1 MRQPKLIDYILLTTL
16 SLIWASAFFN
26 IKIATYSFGP
36 VTIAFLRVFFG
47 AIPVLLL
54 CYYKN
59 IKIEAFSKDWH
70 WFAMIGFI
78 NLVAPFFLI
87 AYGVKSVQ
95 SNLAAILMS
104 TTPLSSTVLGH
115 FFTKNEKF
123 NLIKTFGILIG
134 FSGIVFLFSD
144 NILIDENNFT
154 SALLILLGSTCY
166 VVGGVLT
173 LKISKKKNENVT
185 GSILIWAIIYVRAF
199 GLGPFAGLLSI
210 FTADVGTLGK
220 LFSEA
225 TDNADKKQ
233 IEGITATGSNKSS
246 IIRYGLIPQIFPIF
260 ISQSLYFFES
270 NTRSAVILGVVGA
283 GGIGLQLTE
292 RMKAQYWDQT
302 LFIIVLILIM
312 VAIIDSI
319 SRAIRKRIIYE

>member
-1 MRQPKLIDYILLTTL
+1 MRQPKLFDYLLLTL
-16 SLIWASAFFN
+16 LALIWASAFFN

-54 CYYKN
+54 CYFKN

-70 WFAMIGFI
+70 WFALIGFI

-104 TTPLSSTVLGH
+104 TTPLSSTVLAH
-115 FFTKNEKF
+115 FYTKNEKF
-123 NLIKTFGILIG
+123 NFVKTIGIMIG

-144 NILIDENNFT
+144 NLLIDENNFI

-166 VVGGVLT
+166 VIGGVLT

-185 GSILIWAIIYVRAF
+185 GSILIWATIILIPLVSFIEQPWELTPRLDSTISVIYL
-199 GLGPFAGLLSI
+199 GLVSTGIAWLLRFRI
-210 FTADVGTLGK
+210 LVT
-220 LFSEA
+220 
-225 TDNADKKQ
+225 N
-233 IEGITATGSNKSS
+233 
-246 IIRYGLIPQIFPIF
+246 GLIFQSQVSYLIPIF
-260 ISQSLYFFES
+260 G
-270 NTRSAVILGVVGA
+270 TILSY
-283 GGIGLQLTE
+283 IFLKELITF
-292 RMKAQYWDQT
+292 K
-302 LFIIVLILIM
+302 VLISLIA
-312 VAIIDSI
+312 VCVGIYFV
-319 SRAIRKRIIYE
+319 RKADYQKTI

>member
-1 MRQPKLIDYILLTTL
+1 MKQPSLFDYFLLTIL
-16 SLIWASAFFN
+16 ALIWASAFFN

-54 CYYKN
+54 CYFKN
-59 IKIEAFSKDWH
+59 IKIEAFSNDWH

-115 FFTKNEKF
+115 LYLKNEKF
-123 NLIKTFGILIG
+123 NFVKTIGILIG

-144 NILIDENNFT
+144 NLLIDENNFL

-166 VVGGVLT
+166 VIGGVLT

-185 GSILIWAIIYVRAF
+185 GSILIWATIILTPLVAF
-199 GLGPFAGLLSI
+199 IEQPWYIKPRLDSTISVIYLGLVSTGIAWLLRFKI
-210 FTADVGTLGK
+210 LVK
-220 LFSEA
+220 
-225 TDNADKKQ
+225 N
-233 IEGITATGSNKSS
+233 
-246 IIRYGLIPQIFPIF
+246 GLIFQSQVSYLIPIF
-260 ISQSLYFFES
+260 GTILSYIFLKEIITFKVFISLV
-270 NTRSAVILGVVGA
+270 AVVVG
-283 GGIGLQLTE
+283 IYFVK
-292 RMKAQYWDQT
+292 KA
-302 LFIIVLILIM
+302 
-312 VAIIDSI
+312 
-319 SRAIRKRIIYE
+319 K

>member
-1 MRQPKLIDYILLTTL
+1 MRQPKLLDYLLL
-16 SLIWASAFFN
+16 VLLALIWASAFFN

-59 IKIEAFSKDWH
+59 IKIEAFSKDWY

-115 FFTKNEKF
+115 FYTKNEKF
-123 NLIKTFGILIG
+123 NFIKTFGILIG
-134 FSGIVFLFSD
+134 FSGILYLFSD
-144 NILIDENNFT
+144 NLLIDDNNFF
-154 SALLILLGSTCY
+154 SAILILLGSTCY

-185 GSILIWAIIYVRAF
+185 GSILIWAIIILIPLVSFIEQPWNVMPRLDSTISVIYL
-199 GLGPFAGLLSI
+199 GLVSTGIAWLLRFRI
-210 FTADVGTLGK
+210 LV
-220 LFSEA
+220 
-225 TDNADKKQ
+225 N
-233 IEGITATGSNKSS
+233 N
-246 IIRYGLIPQIFPIF
+246 GLIFQSQVSYLIPIF
-260 ISQSLYFFES
+260 G
-270 NTRSAVILGVVGA
+270 TILS
-283 GGIGLQLTE
+283 
-292 RMKAQYWDQT
+292 
-302 LFIIVLILIM
+302 FIFLKELITTKVLISLIA
-312 VAIIDSI
+312 VCVGIYFV
-319 SRAIRKRIIYE
+319 RKADNKKTT

>member
-1 MRQPKLIDYILLTTL
+1 MRQPSVTDYLLLTL
-16 SLIWASAFFN
+16 LALIWASAFFN

-54 CYYKN
+54 CYFKR
-59 IKIEAFSKDWH
+59 IKIEAFSKDWP

-115 FFTKNEKF
+115 FYTKNEKF
-123 NLIKTFGILIG
+123 NFTKTIGILIG
-134 FSGIVFLFSD
+134 FSGIIFLFSD
-144 NILIDENNFT
+144 NLLIDENNFI

-166 VVGGVLT
+166 VIGGVLT

-185 GSILIWAIIYVRAF
+185 GSILIWATIILIPLVSFIEQPWELNPRLDSTISVIYL
-199 GLGPFAGLLSI
+199 GLVSTGIAWLLRFRI
-210 FTADVGTLGK
+210 LV
-220 LFSEA
+220 
-225 TDNADKKQ
+225 N
-233 IEGITATGSNKSS
+233 N
-246 IIRYGLIPQIFPIF
+246 GLIFQSQVSYLIPIF
-260 ISQSLYFFES
+260 GIILSYIFLKELITIKVFISLVAVVLGIYFVKKS
-270 NTRSAVILGVVGA
+270 N
-283 GGIGLQLTE
+283 
-292 RMKAQYWDQT
+292 D
-302 LFIIVLILIM
+302 
-312 VAIIDSI
+312 
-319 SRAIRKRIIYE
+319 

>member
-1 MRQPKLIDYILLTTL
+1 MKQPSLFDYFLLTIL
-16 SLIWASAFFN
+16 ALIWASAFFN

-54 CYYKN
+54 CYFKN
-59 IKIEAFSKDWH
+59 IKIEAFSNDWH

-115 FFTKNEKF
+115 LYLKNEKF
-123 NLIKTFGILIG
+123 NFVKTIGILIG

-144 NILIDENNFT
+144 NLLIDENNFL

-166 VVGGVLT
+166 VIGGVLT

-185 GSILIWAIIYVRAF
+185 GSILIWATIILIPLVAF
-199 GLGPFAGLLSI
+199 IEQPWYIKPRLDSTISVIYLGLVSTGIAWLLRFKI
-210 FTADVGTLGK
+210 LVK
-220 LFSEA
+220 
-225 TDNADKKQ
+225 N
-233 IEGITATGSNKSS
+233 
-246 IIRYGLIPQIFPIF
+246 GLIFQSQVSYLIPIF
-260 ISQSLYFFES
+260 GTILSYVFLKEIITFKVFISLV
-270 NTRSAVILGVVGA
+270 AVVVG
-283 GGIGLQLTE
+283 IYFVK
-292 RMKAQYWDQT
+292 KA
-302 LFIIVLILIM
+302 
-312 VAIIDSI
+312 
-319 SRAIRKRIIYE
+319 K

>member
-1 MRQPKLIDYILLTTL
+1 MRQPKLFDYTLLTL
-16 SLIWASAFFN
+16 LALIWASAFFN
-26 IKIATYSFGP
+26 IKIATYSYGP

-54 CYYKN
+54 CYFKQ

-104 TTPLSSTVLGH
+104 TTPLSSTVLAH
-115 FFTKNEKF
+115 FYTKNEKF
-123 NLIKTFGILIG
+123 NFTKTIGILIG

-185 GSILIWAIIYVRAF
+185 GSILIWATIILIPLV
-199 GLGPFAGLLSI
+199 
-210 FTADVGTLGK
+210 
-220 LFSEA
+220 
-225 TDNADKKQ
+225 
-233 IEGITATGSNKSS
+233 S
-246 IIRYGLIPQIFPIF
+246 IIEKPWEIIPRLDSTISVIYLGLVSTGVAWLLRFRILVNNGLIFQSQVSYLIPIF
-260 ISQSLYFFES
+260 GTILSYIFLKELITFKVLVSLI
-270 NTRSAVILGVVGA
+270 AVII
-283 GGIGLQLTE
+283 GIYFVK
-292 RMKAQYWDQT
+292 KA
-302 LFIIVLILIM
+302 
-312 VAIIDSI
+312 
-319 SRAIRKRIIYE
+319 K

>member
-1 MRQPKLIDYILLTTL
+1 MRQPKLLDYILLIIL
-16 SLIWASAFFN
+16 ALIWASAFFN

-54 CYYKN
+54 CYYKD

-115 FFTKNEKF
+115 FYTKNEKF
-123 NLIKTFGILIG
+123 NFIKTFGILIG
-134 FSGIVFLFSD
+134 FSGILYLFSD
-144 NILIDENNFT
+144 NLLIDKNNFT

-166 VVGGVLT
+166 VIGGVLT
-173 LKISKKKNENVT
+173 LKISKKRNENVT
-185 GSILIWAIIYVRAF
+185 GSILIWATII
-199 GLGPFAGLLSI
+199 
-210 FTADVGTLGK
+210 
-220 LFSEA
+220 
-225 TDNADKKQ
+225 
-233 IEGITATGSNKSS
+233 
-246 IIRYGLIPQIFPIF
+246 LIP
-260 ISQSLYFFES
+260 L
-270 NTRSAVILGVVGA
+270 VILME
-283 GGIGLQLTE
+283 QPW
-292 RMKAQYWDQT
+292 K
-302 LFIIVLILIM
+302 
-312 VAIIDSI
+312 VAPRIDSI
-319 SRAIRKRIIYE
+319 ISVIYLGLVSTGLAWLLRFRILVTNGLIFQSQVSYLIPIFGTILSYIFLKELITTKVLISLIAVLVGIYFVKKADNKKEY

>member
-1 MRQPKLIDYILLTTL
+1 MRQPKLIDYFLLTIL

-54 CYYKN
+54 CYFKN
-59 IKIEAFSKDWH
+59 IKVEAFSKDWH

-104 TTPLSSTVLGH
+104 TTPLSSTVLAH
-115 FFTKNEKF
+115 FYTKNEKF
-123 NLIKTFGILIG
+123 NLIKTIGILIG

-144 NILIDENNFT
+144 KLLIDKNNFV

-185 GSILIWAIIYVRAF
+185 GSILIWAIIILLPLTFLIEQPFQTIPRTDSLISAIY
-199 GLGPFAGLLSI
+199 LGIVPTGIAWLLRFRI
-210 FTADVGTLGK
+210 LTT
-220 LFSEA
+220 
-225 TDNADKKQ
+225 N
-233 IEGITATGSNKSS
+233 
-246 IIRYGLIPQIFPIF
+246 GLIFQSQVSYLIPIF
-260 ISQSLYFFES
+260 G
-270 NTRSAVILGVVGA
+270 TILGYIFLKELITTKVLVSLIAVCIGIYFVKK
-283 GGIGLQLTE
+283 GGNQ
-292 RMKAQYWDQT
+292 K
-302 LFIIVLILIM
+302 II
-312 VAIIDSI
+312 
-319 SRAIRKRIIYE
+319 